1 MNIMVIFGTR
11 PEAIKMCPLVIELKG
26 RKNINTIICVTGQH
40 RQMLDQV
47 LEAFNVIPDYDLS
60 IMKSKQTLF
69 GSGVITTFFPLHK
82 LPDLSSLPILQN
94 HRCHLSKFA
103 A

>member
-1 MNIMVIFGTR
+1 MSKLQNKQSHREYYWTLASLTHELTGEEAAEIFSYLQ
-11 PEAIKMCPLVIELKG
+11 K
-26 RKNINTIICVTGQH
+26 
-40 RQMLDQV
+40 
-47 LEAFNVIPDYDLS
+47 
-60 IMKSKQTLF
+60 F